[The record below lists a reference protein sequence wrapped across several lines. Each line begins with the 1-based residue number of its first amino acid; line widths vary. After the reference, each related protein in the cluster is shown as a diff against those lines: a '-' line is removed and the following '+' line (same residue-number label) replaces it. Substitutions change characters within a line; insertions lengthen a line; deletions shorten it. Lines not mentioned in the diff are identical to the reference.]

1 MKKTKE
7 ELQNELAEAQR
18 QYDQEQHRQQ
28 RLQNRKEY
36 FETTVRRQRNHR
48 LITRG
53 AAMESVFPEVK
64 PLTEREFYELAE
76 RAVGEHQEFFLSVH
90 QAYQKQYETHNAVK
104 TRAYDGIPELL
115 ETLTARGIRIC
126 VLSNKPHAD
135 TLTVVSHY
143 FPSVRFDAVQGQ
155 IEGIPVKPDPTGA
168 LMLADRLGIK
178 PDDFAYLG
186 DTSVDMQCAVKA
198 GMHPYGVL
206 WGFRKADELLTSG
219 AEALLSTPSQLLNFL

>member
-36 FETTVRRQRNHR
+36 FETKARRQRNHR

-76 RAVGEHQEFFLSVH
+76 QMAG
-90 QAYQKQYETHNAVK
+90 A
-104 TRAYDGIPELL
+104 
-115 ETLTARGIRIC
+115 
-126 VLSNKPHAD
+126 
-135 TLTVVSHY
+135 
-143 FPSVRFDAVQGQ
+143 PS
-155 IEGIPVKPDPTGA
+155 IPVLVHHA
-168 LMLADRLGIK
+168 AFRHE
-178 PDDFAYLG
+178 
-186 DTSVDMQCAVKA
+186 A
-198 GMHPYGVL
+198 GEKEP
-206 WGFRKADELLTSG
+206 
-219 AEALLSTPSQLLNFL
+219 EAG